1 MYRFFTL
8 GGYVDNSMCLKLGL
22 STFHGNTHFHA
33 HLMTGPYIVFAMSIF
48 INKWTWPEQYRV
60 QTLVCL
66 VCVQIE
72 KLIKCVIPNR
82 IMLFCIMFFCCTN
95 MFWIKTVHF
104 CLDFPLI
111 IFFSIRHS
119 MPLRSWQRSAKNQPK
134 ILIQWLRIQAPR
146 E

>member
-1 MYRFFTL
+1 
-8 GGYVDNSMCLKLGL
+8 
-22 STFHGNTHFHA
+22 
-33 HLMTGPYIVFAMSIF
+33 MTGPYIVFAMSIF

-60 QTLVCL
+60 QTLVYL

-72 KLIKCVIPNR
+72 KLIKCVIPNQ
-82 IMLFCIMFFCCTN
+82 IMLFCIMLFCCAN

-119 MPLRSWQRSAKNQPK
+119 LPLRSWQRSTKNQPK
-134 ILIQWLRIQAPR
+134 ISQKFSYSDWGSRHQENNRRQYSAIHIFEPFTPPFFKCLLSL
-146 E
+146 